1 MHGTGEAP
9 SWISPESWRVF
20 MEHGAYIRELEKE
33 HCTQVPEG
41 NGVYLVA
48 VRTERPVAFLPLHKV
63 NLFDS
68 PYQGET
74 LQEIQKNGT
83 AATM

>member
-1 MHGTGEAP
+1 
-9 SWISPESWRVF
+9 